1 MRRLMAFASAVILIA
16 GSLYFVYE
24 KLEIEHVRQTND
36 ALSLAFHGTA
46 VADEGLT
53 PAETEAPLE
62 ADDSGLDSS
71 MAGSGSSNEEAQ
83 AFSFADAL
91 ALPEVSDEL
100 LSTQSTDLEIQPEF
114 QELYELNSD
123 VVGWIQ
129 MADCVDYPVLWRD
142 NSYYM
147 DHDFYGESSASGSIF
162 LDARNNSDMSDSVLL
177 IYGHN
182 MRSGE
187 MFGDL
192 DRYREADYLREYPI
206 VTLQSAWESEP
217 RTYVLISLF
226 DASMDRD
233 DSSYIRIVRTSF
245 ESAAEK
251 EDFIA
256 ELRER
261 SMYQIPVEANADDQL
276 LLLVTCS
283 YSHSNGRFILVA
295 RELRDDETESGI
307 VEQFQQ
313 MP

>member
-1 MRRLMAFASAVILIA
+1 MRRLMTFASAVILIA

-24 KLEIEHVRQTND
+24 KLEIEYVRQTND
-36 ALSLAFHGTA
+36 ALSLAFHGAA

-62 ADDSGLDSS
+62 LDDSELDS
-71 MAGSGSSNEEAQ
+71 MMGAGSSNEEAQ

-100 LSTQSTDLEIQPEF
+100 LSTQGTDSEIQPEF

-129 MADCVDYPVLWRD
+129 VADCVDYPVLWRD

-147 DHDFYGESSASGSIF
+147 DHDFYGKSSTSGSIF

-206 VTLQSAWESEP
+206 VTLQSGMGERA
-217 RTYVLISLF
+217 
-226 DASMDRD
+226 A
-233 DSSYIRIVRTSF
+233 YIC
-245 ESAAEK
+245 A
-251 EDFIA
+251 DFA
-256 ELRER
+256 
-261 SMYQIPVEANADDQL
+261 V
-276 LLLVTCS
+276 
-283 YSHSNGRFILVA
+283 
-295 RELRDDETESGI
+295 
-307 VEQFQQ
+307 
-313 MP
+313 